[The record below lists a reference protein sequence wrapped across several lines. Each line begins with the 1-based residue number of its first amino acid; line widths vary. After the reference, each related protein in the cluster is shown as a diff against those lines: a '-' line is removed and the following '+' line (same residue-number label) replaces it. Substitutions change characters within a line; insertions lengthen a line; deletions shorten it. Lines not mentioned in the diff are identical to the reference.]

1 MLCFNLPLSFCMLYL
16 FVLNR
21 RLQMFSWS
29 SNRVFFLM
37 TNMMI
42 LMLLKVQGDIFQQ
55 IATKLNDWF
64 RLKNIKYF
72 IPRVSMFTSFLASVS
87 NHQLACLKSYWCMYA
102 YLNLSKHKKDLTK
115 QNSIPLCMW
124 CVLTILYKS
133 WWLSASRNWSILV
146 NIIMNSTQV

>member
-37 TNMMI
+37 RNMMI

-115 QNSIPLCMW
+115 QNSIPLYMY
-124 CVLTILYKS
+124 VVILNNP
-133 WWLSASRNWSILV
+133 L
-146 NIIMNSTQV
+146 

>member
-42 LMLLKVQGDIFQQ
+42 PMLLKVQGDIFQQ

-87 NHQLACLKSYWCMYA
+87 NDQLASLKSYWCMYA

-115 QNSIPLCMW
+115 QNSIPLCMYVV
-124 CVLTILYKS
+124 CPNNLL
-133 WWLSASRNWSILV
+133 
-146 NIIMNSTQV
+146 